1 MNDKII
7 FVKDTKEHL
16 KGEIHDVVIHNGSYF
31 IIKEELIAFDS
42 KQRMSI
48 TYYEKKSPLWMTL
61 ADWREKQIKSVLD
74 E

>member
-16 KGEIHDVVIHNGSYF
+16 KGEIHDVVIHNGSFF
-31 IIKEELIAFDS
+31 IIKEELLAFDS
-42 KQRMSI
+42 KQRTSI
-48 TYYEKKSPLWMTL
+48 TYYGKSPLWMTL
-61 ADWREKQIKSVLD
+61 ADWREQQIKSVLD